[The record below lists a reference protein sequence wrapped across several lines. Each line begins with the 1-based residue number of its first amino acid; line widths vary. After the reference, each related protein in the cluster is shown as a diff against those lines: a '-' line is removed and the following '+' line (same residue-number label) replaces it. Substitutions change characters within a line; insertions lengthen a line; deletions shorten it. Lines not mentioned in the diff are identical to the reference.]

1 MRGILRGFKWT
12 WVLNTYSV
20 LFLTVALSFW
30 LGRRV
35 EEMHRASRATSCV
48 WVGCMG
54 ILLGLWL
61 YSHKRGGWQAI
72 EPPAEVFLFW
82 FLLLMAVL
90 GVFIFSM

>member
-1 MRGILRGFKWT
+1 MRGILRSFKWT

-20 LFLTVALSFW
+20 LFLAVGVSAW
-30 LGRRV
+30 LGRLV
-35 EEMHRASRATSCV
+35 EDMHHASQATNCMWIGCV
-48 WVGCMG
+48 G

-61 YSHKRGGWQAI
+61 YSRKHGGWQAI

-82 FLLLMAVL
+82 FLLLMAAL